1 VRRPKLA
8 LVAALALA
16 ALGGAAPAGTVA
28 AAATAPPKADA
39 RTSAEAN
46 ADALVREAV
55 EAPKHVSYVGQLSSI
70 RSGPRRAYAVVAK
83 IEHRAPDDTRRTYL
97 APQAL
102 YGQYVITKGTKSW
115 DVDPDRKRVVVSENR
130 AADDQVVAR
139 DDLALLEANYRAVDA
154 SDDNIADRRTDVID
168 LVNRYT
174 GERIMRLWLDQQ
186 THIVLAKEEYH
197 GDGSLAWRTRYD
209 AIRFTGD
216 IPKEIFSV
224 TLPRDYASVQGASYG
239 HPSEDLTR
247 AISETGFTP
256 VGPKYLP
263 EGFAVVSADLSD
275 IKGVKNL
282 HLIYTD
288 GIRTM
293 SLFENA
299 TGSAIDFGGMKSQT
313 ISFEGHPAEYVRDGP
328 TTLLAWRERGLA
340 FALVGDLDLKD
351 LTRIA
356 ISLVP

>member
-1 VRRPKLA
+1 MRRPKLA

-16 ALGGAAPAGTVA
+16 ALGAAAPAAIVA
-28 AAATAPPKADA
+28 AAATAPPKASA
-39 RTSAEAN
+39 RPSGA
-46 ADALVREAV
+46 ADALVRAAV
-55 EAPKHVSYVGQLSSI
+55 DAPRHVSYVGQLSSI

-83 IEHRAPDDTRRTYL
+83 IEHRAPDETRRTYL

-102 YGQYVITKGTKSW
+102 YGQYVITKGTMSW

-139 DDLALLEANYRAVDA
+139 DDLALLQANYRAVDA
-154 SDDNIADRRTDVID
+154 SDDNVAARKADVID

-174 GERIMRLWLDQQ
+174 GERTMRLWLDQQ
-186 THIVLAKEEYH
+186 THVVLAKEEYH

-216 IPKEIFSV
+216 IPGQVFSV
-224 TLPRDYASVQGASYG
+224 ALPHDYASVQGRSYG

-256 VGPKYLP
+256 IGPKYLP
-263 EGFAVVSADLSD
+263 EGFAVVGADLSD

-288 GIRTM
+288 GIRSM
-293 SLFENA
+293 SLFESA
-299 TGSAIDFGGMKSQT
+299 TDSAIDFGGMKPQT

-328 TTLLAWRERGLA
+328 TTLLAWREHGLA

>member
-1 VRRPKLA
+1 MRRPKLA

-16 ALGGAAPAGTVA
+16 ALGAAPRTN
-28 AAATAPPKADA
+28 AAT
-39 RTSAEAN
+39 N
-46 ADALVREAV
+46 ADALVRAAV

-83 IEHRAPDDTRRTYL
+83 IEHRAPDQTRRTYL

-102 YGQYVITKGTKSW
+102 YGQYVVTKGTRSW
-115 DVDPDRKRVVVSENR
+115 DVDPDRKRTVVSENR
-130 AADDQVVAR
+130 AAEDQVVAR
-139 DDLALLEANYRAVDA
+139 SDLALLEANYRAVDA
-154 SDDNIADRRTDVID
+154 GDDNVAARKADVID
-168 LVNRYT
+168 LVNRYS
-174 GERIMRLWLDQQ
+174 GERTMRLWLDQQ
-186 THIVLAKEEYH
+186 THVVLAKEEYH

-216 IPKEIFSV
+216 IPSQIFSA
-224 TLPRDYASVQGASYG
+224 LPHDYATVQGRSYG
-239 HPSEDLTR
+239 NPSEDLTR

-263 EGFAVVSADLSD
+263 EGFAVVSADMSD

-299 TGSAIDFGGMKSQT
+299 TDSAIDFGGMKPQT
-313 ISFEGHPAEYVRDGP
+313 ISFDGHPGAYVHDGP

-356 ISLVP
+356 TSVVP